1 MSATEEEVNPYEL
14 LGITIEASEQEIRTA
29 YRQRSLKVHPDR
41 NRGNPDAARKFH
53 ELHQA
58 QELLL
63 DPLRRMAL
71 DAKLRM
77 KEARKAR
84 FSQYDA
90 KRKNLVE
97 ELEERERAFKKART
111 DSETQKRER
120 WRENERIMDEGRRL
134 REERERELLRREQER
149 EELERRAQGAGNDL
163 EPPTVGA
170 LDTTVRVKYTLSA
183 HPELTSAASI
193 GALLSRFGAVD
204 DSSIVLSLK
213 PSPPKK
219 PKRGTALV
227 PFKQIVGA
235 FGAVCASG
243 LAQNELADIE
253 VDWAEGKE
261 PELIGWLKKMGK
273 LGRTADGAKATG
285 ESKPSATPAQQT
297 HLSADYSSAA
307 PKSQTPSSDA
317 FSSFPSTF
325 PDLDTK
331 PQAPTA
337 TTEVPGLD
345 YESLTLLRMR
355 QAERERLEREIRE
368 REAQEE

>member
-1 MSATEEEVNPYEL
+1 MSTTEEDVNPYEL
-14 LGITIEASEQEIRTA
+14 LGLSIEASEQEIRTA

-58 QELLL
+58 QELLM

-71 DAKLRM
+71 DAKLRL

-84 FSQYDA
+84 YAQYDA
-90 KRKNLVE
+90 KRKGLVE
-97 ELEERERAFKKART
+97 ELEERERALKKART
-111 DSETQKRER
+111 ETEAQKKER
-120 WRENERIMDEGRRL
+120 WRENERIMEEGRRL
-134 REERERELLRREQER
+134 REEREKELQRKERER
-149 EELERRAQGAGNDL
+149 EELERNVQAASTGL
-163 EPPTVGA
+163 EPPSLGL
-170 LDTTVRVKYTLSA
+170 LDTTIRVKYTLSS
-183 HPELTSAASI
+183 HPTLTTAQSI
-193 GALLSRFGAVD
+193 SALLTPFGPID

-235 FGAVCASG
+235 FAAVCASG
-243 LAQNELADIE
+243 RAESGLGDIE

-273 LGRTADGAKATG
+273 LGSQSTG
-285 ESKPSATPAQQT
+285 SYDKPKVAPSQAAQ
-297 HLSADYSSAA
+297 
-307 PKSQTPSSDA
+307 SSDPKTSA
-317 FSSFPSTF
+317 PVAESASASPFSSFPSTF
-325 PDLDTK
+325 PDLDAV
-331 PQAPTA
+331 PPAPSASTDI
-337 TTEVPGLD
+337 PGMD

-368 REAQEE
+368 QEAQEG

>member
-1 MSATEEEVNPYEL
+1 MSAAEEEVNPYEL
-14 LGITIEASEQEIRTA
+14 LGLAIEASEQEIRTA

-63 DPLRRMAL
+63 DPLRRLAL
-71 DAKLRM
+71 DAKLRL

-84 FSQYDA
+84 YAQYDA

-111 DSETQKRER
+111 ETEAQKKER
-120 WRENERIMDEGRRL
+120 WRENERIMEEGRRL
-134 REERERELLRREQER
+134 REEREK
-149 EELERRAQGAGNDL
+149 ELERRERERQELEKKTQTGSPGL
-163 EPPTVGA
+163 EPPSLGA
-170 LDTTVRVKYTLSA
+170 LDTTVRVKYTLSS
-183 HPELTSAASI
+183 HPSLTTVESI
-193 GALLSRFGAVD
+193 AALLAPFGSVD

-235 FGAVCASG
+235 FAAVCASG
-243 LAQNELADIE
+243 RPENGLGDIE

-273 LGRTADGAKATG
+273 LGTG
-285 ESKPSATPAQQT
+285 SGSAQAESTRPTATPAQQAPP
-297 HLSADYSSAA
+297 SADYKPAASGVQAHSS
-307 PKSQTPSSDA
+307 TD

-325 PDLDTK
+325 PDLDNLPK
-331 PQAPTA
+331 APSA
-337 TTEVPGLD
+337 TTDVPGLD
-345 YESLTLLRMR
+345 YESLTLMRMR